1 MTAREK
7 LDYRNRAEE
16 DEKLDYRDEITEGK
30 EEHRTEHPNSSY
42 QAANQH
48 MVKFKDELKAIN
60 EKTATEFDFRKNPAE
75 YDLSERKEA
84 LEAVEQALNKTQWNN
99 KGERWVAAGDIA
111 QNSFQPMYRRI
122 ELAEAAAQYRFPNEF
137 LAAMKEEQINYA
149 EENQT
154 EDGTKVLEFH
164 LKDIET
170 AQRLVEHSNRA
181 FQMVSTWQLDHCRDQ
196 FAFALYESDKNPNAA
211 EQMGKILERGIDY
224 YNGEIYRDADLDG
237 KTEEDNT
244 FQQKGNRIE
253 RAAQEL
259 REKAEAGDPAAIE
272 SLTNNIFQLADKGN
286 RETRWLSEM
295 YMEHYMEREA
305 QVSFLAREDTESKAY
320 EQAREKAE
328 AGDPEAIEWMTAMKQ
343 MLERMDTDKLAEN
356 VEESKIFQQDDEAAS
371 GKQQMAEEKVEYEE
385 SSYAEMMTFRRLED
399 TDEET
404 LDHEVSELVHQKLQ
418 HTETYLEELQKAG
431 HQDAE
436 AVAEV
441 QRTLYEVVH
450 GGIQSSVENGD
461 EENFIKM
468 LRHIEEANRELA
480 LKMWERKGFVEEG
493 PDHPKPALP
502 DEFKDAIAIDK
513 YHIQFEMF
521 IGEHLKGTISPMNLM
536 LLSQMNDRM
545 DLREDT
551 LADVQD
557 EWDKVG
563 YRPGDEGP
571 PGMIAPRDL
580 TEEFQVM
587 HNIAAGME
595 YLMRVEDPIYWKLNH
610 MDDEERK
617 ERLDETL
624 QEHLDDAR
632 LATGDERGENV
643 EFLLETLQAS
653 FSQHLE
659 QATHGETDLR
669 EQQGKD
675 EATAFRTSHRAI
687 LDEMEN
693 ITDYA
698 KTIRDGTSDIT
709 TNVEYPNPINEFR
722 FDPNNQMY
730 DNEQQK
736 KNYIEAGTTFS
747 LTYEN
752 MLGNGENNLEGNEEN
767 MKLLQHVTDRCVE
780 AMREISDN
788 PDSFDDRIQEAIQC
802 SRIMTG
808 MVTVKEREENPE

>member
-60 EKTATEFDFRKNPAE
+60 EKTATDFDFRKNPAE
-75 YDLSERKEA
+75 YDLAERKEA
-84 LEAVEQALNKTQWNN
+84 LEAIEQAVNKTQWNS
-99 KGERWVAAGDIA
+99 KGERRVAARDIA

-122 ELAEAAAQYRFPNEF
+122 ELAEAADQYRFPNEF
-137 LAAMKEEQINYA
+137 LAEMKEEQINYA
-149 EENQT
+149 EKHQT
-154 EDGTKVLEFH
+154 EDGAKVLEFH

-181 FQMVSTWQLDHCRDQ
+181 FQMVSTWQLDHCQNQ
-196 FAFALYESDKNPNAA
+196 FAEALYDSDKNPNAA

-224 YNGEIYRDADLDG
+224 YNGEIYRDSDLDE
-237 KTEEDNT
+237 KTEEGNT
-244 FQQKGNRIE
+244 FQHFQQTEGNMFD

-272 SLTNNIFQLADKGN
+272 SLTNNIFQQIDKGN
-286 RETRWLSEM
+286 KDTRWLSER
-295 YMEHYMEREA
+295 YMEQYMNKEDYA
-305 QVSFLAREDTESKAY
+305 SFLAREDEEIKVY
-320 EQAREKAE
+320 EQVREKAE
-328 AGDPEAIEWMTAMKQ
+328 AGDPEAIEWITASKQ
-343 MLERMDTDKLAEN
+343 MGERMDTDLIYPQSSWEPKAGN
-356 VEESKIFQQDDEAAS
+356 ISQR
-371 GKQQMAEEKVEYEE
+371 AEEKVEYAE
-385 SSYAEMMTFRRLED
+385 SSYAEMVTFRRLED
-399 TDEET
+399 LDEKT

-441 QRTLYEVVH
+441 QRTLHEVVH
-450 GGIQSSVENGD
+450 GGIQGSVENGD
-461 EENFIKM
+461 GENFIKM

-493 PDHPKPALP
+493 TDRPKPALP
-502 DEFKDAIAIDK
+502 DEFKDLIAIDK
-513 YHIQFEMF
+513 YHIQFETF
-521 IGEHLKGTISPMNLM
+521 IGEHQKGAVSPMNLM
-536 LLSQMNDRM
+536 LLTQMMDRM
-545 DLREDT
+545 DFREDT

-563 YRPGDEGP
+563 YRPGDEVP

-595 YLMRVEDPIYWKLNH
+595 YLMRVEDPVYWKLNH
-610 MDDEERK
+610 MDAEERK
-617 ERLDETL
+617 EKLDETL

-632 LATGDERGENV
+632 QATGDERGEDV
-643 EFLLETLQAS
+643 EFVLETLQAS
-653 FSQHLE
+653 FGRRLE
-659 QATHGETDLR
+659 YAAHAETDLR

-675 EATAFRTSHRAI
+675 EATAFRTSHRDI
-687 LDEMEN
+687 LDEMEK

-698 KTIRDGTSDIT
+698 RTIRDGTSDI
-709 TNVEYPNPINEFR
+709 VAFKVVPDPINEFK

-730 DNEQQK
+730 DYAQQK
-736 KNYIEAGTTFS
+736 KSYIDDRTTFS
-747 LTYEN
+747 LMYKGLIILRDGRTD
-752 MLGNGENNLEGNEEN
+752 EGSEEN
-767 MKLLQHVTDRCVE
+767 MKLLEHVTDRCIETIKEVS
-780 AMREISDN
+780 RN
-788 PDSFDDRIQEAIQC
+788 PDSFDDRMQEVIQC

-808 MVTVKEREENPE
+808 MVKAKGESPE